1 MKFDILGRI
10 GNMDLPDGKTAV
22 LYSVYEAVS
31 NSIHAINDRF
41 GEDLASDRGHIS
53 IDIAL
58 NEHSEVNTIRVKDNG
73 VGFNTHNINSFETSD
88 SRYKYTRGGKGVGR
102 FVWIKTFVNISVE
115 SQFESE
121 GSMQSIGFRFDPES
135 DVSIVDLK
143 ALPHNGDGP
152 GTTIT
157 ISERRTPQGGKLN
170 QATFM
175 KDLALHFFPLFISG
189 TLPNIELTYNGET
202 RSLRDFIAD
211 RVDPPVRATVDF
223 DADGEP
229 WSINIDHI
237 FIDPSI
243 STELRNSY
251 LLTAHGR
258 LVGDPISIDKRYA
271 LKELPN
277 GKAYVAVINGHPLD
291 QRVDQQRLAFRF
303 NEPQKTALE
312 AAVLAGIE
320 QFLVD
325 HIASVRIRQRKIVE
339 GVIYEHPQL
348 SSQIDDIDEY
358 VSNLYPGMD
367 DEQIGQ
373 NLFVLLYREEKDVR
387 KRVAALADRG
397 TLNESQRAEAEQTL
411 EELSEQERRRLAE
424 LVVKRHQV
432 LQAANMLLKFE
443 NAETESYY
451 YEKVVH
457 DLICPMGKMYSSG
470 DYDDHNL
477 WIVDESLSGYQFFS
491 SDKTI
496 RSLVGAGGSTKE
508 PDLVFFNPLGFRRPE
523 TNDPI
528 TIVEFKRPGDKV
540 PSKNPVDQVLG
551 YIEEFMDHQVKDLD
565 GEIVSEIN
573 RQTPFN
579 CYIVCELTEETR
591 KLLERSV
598 AQTPMPDGQGYYGW
612 SKPHN
617 ASIQV
622 ISFRKMLRDAM
633 MRNRVFFDALSLS
646 NPSAMARKRAAKARE
661 KKAAVKIQISAE

>member
-10 GNMDLPDGKTAV
+10 SNMDLPDGKTAV

-41 GEDLASDRGHIS
+41 GEDLASDRGLIS
-53 IDIAL
+53 VDISL
-58 NEHSEVNTIRVKDNG
+58 NDHGEVNTIKVSDNG
-73 VGFNTHNINSFETSD
+73 VGFNAHNINSFETSD

-102 FVWIKTFVNISVE
+102 FVWIKTFKDISVE
-115 SQFESE
+115 SHFESDGLME
-121 GSMQSIGFRFDPES
+121 SIGFRFDPES
-135 DVSIVDLK
+135 DISIVDLK
-143 ALPHNGDGP
+143 ALPNTSGEP

-157 ISERRTPQGGKLN
+157 ISGRRTPQGGKLN

-189 TLPNIELTYNGET
+189 TLPNIDLTYNSET
-202 RSLRDFIAD
+202 RSLSDFIAD

-229 WSINIDHI
+229 WSINIDHM

-258 LVGDPISIDKRYA
+258 LVGNPISIDKRYA

-277 GKAYVAVINGHPLD
+277 GKAYVAVISGHPLD

-303 NEPQKTALE
+303 NDPQKNALE

-325 HIASVRIRQRKIVE
+325 HILSVRVRQRKIVE

-358 VSNLYPGMD
+358 VNNLYPGMD

-387 KRVAALADRG
+387 KRVAALADSG
-397 TLNESQRAEAEQTL
+397 TLNDSQRAEAEQTL

-443 NAETESYY
+443 NSESESYY

-565 GEIVSEIN
+565 GEVVADIN

-646 NPSAMARKRAAKARE
+646 NPSAMAKKRAAKARE

>member
-1 MKFDILGRI
+1 
-10 GNMDLPDGKTAV
+10 
-22 LYSVYEAVS
+22 
-31 NSIHAINDRF
+31 
-41 GEDLASDRGHIS
+41 
-53 IDIAL
+53 
-58 NEHSEVNTIRVKDNG
+58 
-73 VGFNTHNINSFETSD
+73 
-88 SRYKYTRGGKGVGR
+88 
-102 FVWIKTFVNISVE
+102 
-115 SQFESE
+115 
-121 GSMQSIGFRFDPES
+121 
-135 DVSIVDLK
+135 
-143 ALPHNGDGP
+143 
-152 GTTIT
+152 
-157 ISERRTPQGGKLN
+157 
-170 QATFM
+170 
-175 KDLALHFFPLFISG
+175 
-189 TLPNIELTYNGET
+189 
-202 RSLRDFIAD
+202 
-211 RVDPPVRATVDF
+211 
-223 DADGEP
+223 
-229 WSINIDHI
+229 
-237 FIDPSI
+237 
-243 STELRNSY
+243 
-251 LLTAHGR
+251 
-258 LVGDPISIDKRYA
+258 
-271 LKELPN
+271 
-277 GKAYVAVINGHPLD
+277 
-291 QRVDQQRLAFRF
+291 
-303 NEPQKTALE
+303 
-312 AAVLAGIE
+312 
-320 QFLVD
+320 
-325 HIASVRIRQRKIVE
+325 
-339 GVIYEHPQL
+339 
-348 SSQIDDIDEY
+348 
-358 VSNLYPGMD
+358 
-367 DEQIGQ
+367 
-373 NLFVLLYREEKDVR
+373 
-387 KRVAALADRG
+387 
-397 TLNESQRAEAEQTL
+397 
-411 EELSEQERRRLAE
+411 
-424 LVVKRHQV
+424 
-432 LQAANMLLKFE
+432 MLLKFE

-617 ASIQV
+617 ASIQI